1 MNSKLINIAKK
12 AVITIILAFSVF
24 VPIFAAE
31 FPTAPHEYAE
41 FAKVWDYVAANDVD
55 VIELHYNEKP
65 DLDLFGKYKYKL
77 QIMSEKYRYV
87 HPEDFNYLRLSDYSF
102 IYSDDC
108 EGFTLHL
115 EFDDLCEMVKR
126 EFRTKAYEKAQE
138 FYNEIS
144 SELSSEMTQKKRV
157 KVFCEAI
164 EEKVTYL
171 NDGTDFCH
179 TAYSALVHGYAV
191 CDGYTSV
198 LNMLLRLDGIECE
211 GRLGDAGGLHE
222 WTYAKLDGEWMN
234 VDATW
239 FDSDDES
246 PNTKYAGL
254 TDAEI
259 SVTHKADLT
268 YKNLAENKILLV
280 PAIVYY
286 QEQYINDPPIMN
298 EKD

>member
-1 MNSKLINIAKK
+1 MYNSLFSITKK
-12 AVITIILAFSVF
+12 AAIAVILTLSVF
-24 VPIFAAE
+24 VPAFAADY
-31 FPTAPHEYAE
+31 PTAPHEYAE
-41 FAKVWDYVAANDVD
+41 FAKVWDYVAANDID
-55 VIELHYNEKP
+55 VIELHYNEEP
-65 DLDLFGKYKYKL
+65 DLDLFGEYKL

-126 EFRTKAYEKAQE
+126 EYRTKAYEKAQE

-144 SELSSEMTQKKRV
+144 SKLSLEMTQKERV

-164 EEKVTYL
+164 EEKVAYL

-211 GRLGDAGGLHE
+211 GRLGNAGGLHE
-222 WTYAKLDGEWMN
+222 WTYANLDGEWMN

-239 FDSDDES
+239 FNSDDES

-254 TDAEI
+254 TDIEI
-259 SVTHKADLT
+259 SATHTADLT
-268 YKNLAENKILLV
+268 YKNLAKNKVLLGS
-280 PAIVYY
+280 PIVYY
-286 QEQYINDPPIMN
+286 PMYTNEPPIMD
-298 EKD
+298 E